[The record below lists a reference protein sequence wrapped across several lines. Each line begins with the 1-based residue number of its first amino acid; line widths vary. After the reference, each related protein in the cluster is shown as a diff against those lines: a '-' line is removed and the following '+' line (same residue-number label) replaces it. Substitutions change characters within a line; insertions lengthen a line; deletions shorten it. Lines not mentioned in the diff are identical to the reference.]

1 MDYRAGL
8 RAEWTGFGDLED
20 ITQVD
25 LDADVL
31 YLMVEGEERVKSYDV
46 SVYGSAVLVR
56 DWNLRPFLPLDGGAG
71 AEGVAFVPDRFLAA
85 AGFVGNDG
93 APRTSARGM
102 GGLMLVGHQNRGAL
116 YACDLDPNSNA
127 FTFVGE
133 YRTAYDETAA
143 LHFDRGNG
151 RLYIWHDAGWD
162 TWEVS
167 DLTSTPIAGGS
178 ARQLRAVRTFTWP
191 HHRNNE
197 GLTLAS
203 IDECS
208 AGLRNAF
215 LTTDGGGYES
225 LTWFRS
231 YAEGCTTLS
240 VNKNLASG
248 MVELSWSGGVSP
260 FTILRAEDP
269 ALIGGRT
276 TLLDEVPA
284 TTLADPVLADGRSY
298 FYFVP

>member
-1 MDYRAGL
+1 
-8 RAEWTGFGDLED
+8 
-20 ITQVD
+20 
-25 LDADVL
+25 
-31 YLMVEGEERVKSYDV
+31 MVEGEGHVRSYDV
-46 SVYGSAVLVR
+46 SVYGSAVLLR
-56 DWNLRPFLPLDGGAG
+56 DWNLRPFLPLNGGAG
-71 AEGVAFVPDRFLAA
+71 AEGLAFVPDRFLAA
-85 AGFVGNDG
+85 AGFVGSDG
-93 APRTSARGM
+93 VPRTSSRGM
-102 GGLMLVGHQNRGAL
+102 GGLMFVGHQNGGAL
-116 YACDLDPNSNA
+116 YA

-162 TWEVS
+162 TWEDT
-167 DLTSTPIAGGS
+167 DLTSTPIPGGS
-178 ARQLRAVRTFTWP
+178 ARQLWAVRTFTGP

-208 AGLRNAF
+208 GGFRNAF
-215 LTTDGGGYES
+215 LTTDGGGYEF

-240 VNKNLASG
+240 VSKNTASG
-248 MVELSWSGGVSP
+248 TVELSWSGGVSP

-269 ALIGGRT
+269 LFIGGRT
-276 TLLDEVPA
+276 TLLDEAPV
-284 TTLADPVLADGRSY
+284 TTLADSVLTDGRSY
-298 FYFVP
+298 FYLVP